1 MHTTNISVVPAAS
14 PRTLRDARTACVVWA
29 GRACDEEAPL
39 AHAFIYQNDIKWPGS
54 LTHDRTQSLR
64 HVMLGYVY
72 IIIRRSSL
80 SLSAVVATH
89 KEATNLL
96 RALCAACPDTAREA
110 CGDTSRV
117 TRRVG
122 LPCAAAAGGGGL
134 LDHRVGVG
142 GGGLENG
149 EADAGAEDAEDE
161 QEGRDRRQLVPGE

>member
-1 MHTTNISVVPAAS
+1 MAGLPHTQDTIAPTRHAWIRLRIYVISS
-14 PRTLRDARTACVVWA
+14 
-29 GRACDEEAPL
+29 
-39 AHAFIYQNDIKWPGS
+39 
-54 LTHDRTQSLR
+54 
-64 HVMLGYVY
+64 YVAL
-72 IIIRRSSL
+72 L